1 MTSLKTLVQSSQAI
15 LLDFDGPVCHL
26 FSGLPAHEIAEK
38 IRSFLLDQGA
48 VLPESMMSES
58 NPLAFLGWVGLVAPH
73 LLSDVEEI
81 QTDAEIEAAR
91 LVEPTPGVAEMLR
104 SATPLDL
111 PVVIVTNNSAEAVE
125 TFLDRHLLGSSVTGI
140 ASRIKGRPD
149 LMKPDAHLVLKG
161 VEIAGHPAAACLLVG
176 DSPTDMQAGIKAG
189 VRCVGYAKRPARITE
204 LSEAGADFV
213 VQSME
218 SVAEV
223 VTSLRA

>member
-1 MTSLKTLVQSSQAI
+1 MTSLGTLVQTSQAI

-26 FSGLPAHEIAEK
+26 FAGLPAHEIAQK

-48 VLPESMMSES
+48 VLPESMMSERD
-58 NPLAFLGWVGLVAPH
+58 PLAFLGWTGLAAPH
-73 LLSDVEEI
+73 LLSDVEQI
-81 QTDAEIEAAR
+81 QADAEIKAAC
-91 LVEPTPGVAEMLR
+91 LAEPAPGVAEMLR
-104 SATPLDL
+104 SATALDL

-125 TFLDRHLLGSSVTGI
+125 AFLDRHLLGSSVTGI
-140 ASRIKGRPD
+140 AARIPGRPE

-161 VEIAGHPAAACLLVG
+161 VEIAGHLAAACLLVG
-176 DSPTDMQAGIKAG
+176 DSPTDMQAGTKAG
-189 VRCVGYAKRPARITE
+189 VRCVGYAKRPARIAE

-223 VTSLRA
+223 VTGLRT